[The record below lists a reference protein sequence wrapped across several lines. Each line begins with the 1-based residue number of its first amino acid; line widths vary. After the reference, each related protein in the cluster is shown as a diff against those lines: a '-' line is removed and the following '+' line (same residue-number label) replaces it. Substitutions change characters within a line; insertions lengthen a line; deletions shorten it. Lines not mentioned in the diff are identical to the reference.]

1 MCKMIARNKRKL
13 RSLRRVAA
21 LLMSCMM
28 ALAQMPLTVLAS
40 EGASALTEGGTYYF
54 DLSGA
59 GLPGTVS
66 GSLPDAALNYVPFT
80 YTAHADNGE
89 GGTYPQFTAA
99 KAVTGGAGQ
108 SELESA
114 GLIGGKDYTYGG
126 AAYKLQASDTGD
138 GLTPLLKPAGSVSL
152 RTVTLHLNGKSFHG
166 SENLLLAAGAG
177 AAFTAPDK
185 PGSITDDFYGWNTS
199 ADGSGEAYAA
209 ADSVPAGVD
218 TLYAQWSEPAPNAG
232 DPDGNEKEANTTD
245 DTATLEDTS
254 AANNELS
261 ETRGNNRAATGRA
274 GLIPTEDGRSGSSA
288 GHPNNTT
295 AIYAEGLELKLV
307 ASTEKEGYTHIFYRR
322 LGSGA
327 DYSPYY
333 PSYIPGGSPETGYN
347 LSNISI
353 CGDSKEAS
361 STGDSIKINMEGGTV
376 NSIQGCKTSTTPVT
390 ITRIEINITGGTV
403 IEDVS
408 GNSSN
413 SVTGGIDIT
422 IKDATVNG
430 AICANIGANNVKGGT
445 NITVENSKIGGTII
459 GGSKRGTLSGNT
471 NITIAGGSTVGG
483 SVYGSNTDG
492 GSLTGDT
499 GVTIAG
505 GSTVSGDVYGG
516 GNGGILEGSTNV
528 TITGGSTVA
537 QNVYGGGSGNNKV
550 TKNTQVV
557 VTGGSTVHG
566 SVYGGGRFSSVQDIA
581 TVRIDNEGGTVDG
594 SIYGGGYEF
603 QGSVSETEVTVT
615 GGTVTGSVYGGG
627 YRGDVTGENGTTV
640 AITGG
645 TINTNVFGG
654 GSLNGTDGKVTG
666 SAKVTVTGG
675 SIKGNLFG
683 GGDSASKAGTGTGS
697 STVTVG
703 GSAKIGDNLMG
714 ICLNGVDIKNGVDN
728 FTFAPDTP
736 LTNDSKI
743 FVVLPS
749 DFVKDT
755 VIATGARQGDET
767 HLFLTGNGAGKLAT
781 QFNAD
786 ENSITVFDPRG
797 IVPDVEG
804 KNIYANGTELLLEQ
818 GEDDTKT
825 IVSFRPAG
833 SEEHTPYYLLDVS
846 GATGN
851 TETGYDLSSYMVYGG
866 SKDADLSGDT
876 TITMNGG
883 KVKYLYGGGMA
894 AVTGNTKVTME
905 GGKVEAIYGGSNGK
919 KIDGDTYVTITGGK
933 VTDTVYGG
941 GYGFNY
947 DAAVTGDT
955 HVTVTGGTL
964 QSVFGGGA
972 FSDVNGST
980 NVIIDANAPTDGTAN
995 VSTLNGGNHG
1005 NGLSGGTVGAT
1016 NIQMKNG
1023 KITNIYGGGS
1033 TKKTTVSGKV
1043 SITVSGG
1050 EVKTIRGGGTDDTI
1064 GSIEIAVNDGQINSL
1079 YGGGFGASTISG
1091 GIEITV
1097 NGGKITG
1104 SLYGGGY
1111 GSNTGSNTITGGV
1124 KVTVADSASVAS
1136 LYGNCYSKGTIDNTT
1151 LHITGGTVTNV
1162 YGGGGSATESAA
1174 IHITG
1179 GVVTKSV
1186 TAAGDSITIGR
1197 NAQIGGVTDFGA
1209 SFGINIKSDRIQ
1221 TGADSF
1227 SIESPLTGDDGC
1239 VYVSLPE
1246 DIAEDAVIATGDAN
1260 VLEASLAKLTLIGGG
1275 AADKKLI
1282 QDGDVLK
1289 LTSSIVTPTVDSNN
1303 NPKAIY
1309 ANGLDLKL
1317 TAGVVDGHTKV
1328 FYRPMDADTEAY
1340 TLLAI
1345 TGADGSLDNGYDLSG
1360 WTVYGGGS
1368 NNDSDPIGK
1377 TQVTM
1382 EGGTVNTI
1390 YGGGFEKTVDGDT
1403 TVTLTGGAV
1412 TNVYGGGK
1420 EGSVTGT
1427 RTVAVGSSAKVGN
1440 NNGAGIFLNG
1450 NSGTGEIKNGVDSF
1464 TISSQLT
1471 GDDGSIYL
1479 VLPENIA
1486 AGIVIASDTSGA
1498 AEANLAKLS
1507 LTGAGKMDKQ
1517 LAADA
1522 DGNIKLISSYA
1533 VTPTVGGLNN
1543 KDIYANGA
1551 ELKLVEGADPD
1562 KTKLYY
1568 RPMGSEND
1576 YVLFKVAGATGSY
1589 YDGYD
1594 LSGYSIFGGNGDTEL
1609 TGDTKITMTGGT
1621 VNQLCGGGLQKT
1633 NGSSTV
1639 SIEGGTINSNVFGSS
1654 QYSPLTGDVSVNIT
1668 GGTIKRDVQGG
1679 YKIDGTISVDITG
1692 GTVVGNV
1699 YGGSSGAP
1707 DNPGALTI
1715 GGDAKIG
1722 GIDSDG
1728 YNHGIKLN
1736 GSGCADGVNQF
1747 VIDGPLSDTA
1757 YVSIVVPNNVGAG
1770 KVIASGASESDLTK
1784 LGLLGNNAVN
1794 LKMTLEDG
1802 NIILAANDVITP
1814 TIVGKNL
1821 YANGTDLKLE
1831 EGTTAGT
1838 TKVYYRPIDS
1848 ADGDAYQIYEIPKA
1862 IGSTEA
1868 GYDLKDYAIFGGGW
1882 LINSV
1887 NTKITMNGGTVN
1899 TLYGGGSNA
1908 DVTGDAGTSII
1919 IHGGTVC
1926 DSIYGGGSKGTV
1938 NGNTNVTVN
1947 GGIVKDSV
1955 YGGGRVLDSPVNGTA
1970 YVTVNGGE
1978 VSDTVY
1984 GGGIYSSVSNA
1995 VVTVTDGTVGTI
2007 YGGSNGYT
2015 GTNVIDAMVTVSGGT
2030 VTGNVYGSGQS
2041 SDAGSVTVSIS
2052 GTVKGSVYSST
2063 KNSKVNTA
2071 TVTVSGNAQIGDAG
2085 GNGIILNSTTVT
2097 AAPVLN
2103 GVKEFTIE
2111 APLTNNAKVY
2121 VVPPAD
2127 AEAGTAIT
2135 TNASPSD
2142 LSKLALTGNTAGL
2155 TLAYHIDKSIRL
2167 ADSNAVTP
2175 TVFYLNI
2182 LANGND
2188 ILLEKGEDDSKT
2200 KVYYRPAGSTEFSAY
2215 TLFEVS
2221 NAIGTAENGYKLSE
2235 YKIFGHNVTTA
2246 NTVITMNGGSVAR
2259 IYGGRYDSTVSVNNK
2274 TDIVINGGTVRDFVF
2289 GGGHQDTIDTET
2301 NITLS
2306 GGTVDYIYGG
2316 SESGTINGQT
2326 KVTVTGGTVNCDIYG
2341 GGYRGSVSNGTNIT
2355 ITGGAIIGNV
2365 FGGGENSSTN
2375 GAKALTVG
2383 VGAKIGASGTGI
2395 VVNGGDIT
2403 NGIDSFTISP
2413 QLTGDDGSVY
2423 VVLPENYPGGT
2434 IATGTADDLTK
2445 LALTGAGADDQ
2456 TLTFDNGNI
2465 IAKKIVLS
2473 DDAALSALSY
2483 TIDGQ
2488 TTDVPG
2494 FTADTV
2500 QYQIELPY
2508 GTSPEAVITLNG
2520 TVNHSGASITSNAG
2534 VTLSEGSVTATLT
2547 VTAED
2552 GTTTKEYSISFTIAS
2567 SPEPV
2572 VTGVTILPAEVQIEK
2587 GDTQQFAATV
2597 IGSNNPA
2604 QTVTWTLEG
2613 SHTDG
2618 TSLSDTGLLT
2628 IAANETAKTLT
2639 VRATSTANAGVSG
2652 TANVTVTD
2660 KPVIDDNNDG
2670 DKGNGDKNTAGKN
2683 NKRPGAAAPTGD
2695 TNTPWTLLLLSAA
2708 IVSALCLKRK
2718 RYW

>member
-1 MCKMIARNKRKL
+1 M
-13 RSLRRVAA
+13 
-21 LLMSCMM
+21 
-28 ALAQMPLTVLAS
+28 
-40 EGASALTEGGTYYF
+40 
-54 DLSGA
+54 
-59 GLPGTVS
+59 
-66 GSLPDAALNYVPFT
+66 
-80 YTAHADNGE
+80 
-89 GGTYPQFTAA
+89 
-99 KAVTGGAGQ
+99 
-108 SELESA
+108 
-114 GLIGGKDYTYGG
+114 
-126 AAYKLQASDTGD
+126 
-138 GLTPLLKPAGSVSL
+138 
-152 RTVTLHLNGKSFHG
+152 
-166 SENLLLAAGAG
+166 
-177 AAFTAPDK
+177 
-185 PGSITDDFYGWNTS
+185 
-199 ADGSGEAYAA
+199 
-209 ADSVPAGVD
+209 
-218 TLYAQWSEPAPNAG
+218 
-232 DPDGNEKEANTTD
+232 
-245 DTATLEDTS
+245 
-254 AANNELS
+254 
-261 ETRGNNRAATGRA
+261 
-274 GLIPTEDGRSGSSA
+274 
-288 GHPNNTT
+288 
-295 AIYAEGLELKLV
+295 
-307 ASTEKEGYTHIFYRR
+307 
-322 LGSGA
+322 
-327 DYSPYY
+327 
-333 PSYIPGGSPETGYN
+333 
-347 LSNISI
+347 
-353 CGDSKEAS
+353 
-361 STGDSIKINMEGGTV
+361 
-376 NSIQGCKTSTTPVT
+376 
-390 ITRIEINITGGTV
+390 
-403 IEDVS
+403 
-408 GNSSN
+408 
-413 SVTGGIDIT
+413 
-422 IKDATVNG
+422 
-430 AICANIGANNVKGGT
+430 
-445 NITVENSKIGGTII
+445 
-459 GGSKRGTLSGNT
+459 
-471 NITIAGGSTVGG
+471 
-483 SVYGSNTDG
+483 
-492 GSLTGDT
+492 
-499 GVTIAG
+499 
-505 GSTVSGDVYGG
+505 
-516 GNGGILEGSTNV
+516 
-528 TITGGSTVA
+528 
-537 QNVYGGGSGNNKV
+537 
-550 TKNTQVV
+550 
-557 VTGGSTVHG
+557 
-566 SVYGGGRFSSVQDIA
+566 
-581 TVRIDNEGGTVDG
+581 
-594 SIYGGGYEF
+594 
-603 QGSVSETEVTVT
+603 
-615 GGTVTGSVYGGG
+615 
-627 YRGDVTGENGTTV
+627 
-640 AITGG
+640 
-645 TINTNVFGG
+645 
-654 GSLNGTDGKVTG
+654 
-666 SAKVTVTGG
+666 
-675 SIKGNLFG
+675 
-683 GGDSASKAGTGTGS
+683 
-697 STVTVG
+697 
-703 GSAKIGDNLMG
+703 
-714 ICLNGVDIKNGVDN
+714 
-728 FTFAPDTP
+728 
-736 LTNDSKI
+736 
-743 FVVLPS
+743 
-749 DFVKDT
+749 
-755 VIATGARQGDET
+755 
-767 HLFLTGNGAGKLAT
+767 
-781 QFNAD
+781 
-786 ENSITVFDPRG
+786 
-797 IVPDVEG
+797 
-804 KNIYANGTELLLEQ
+804 
-818 GEDDTKT
+818 
-825 IVSFRPAG
+825 
-833 SEEHTPYYLLDVS
+833 
-846 GATGN
+846 
-851 TETGYDLSSYMVYGG
+851 
-866 SKDADLSGDT
+866 
-876 TITMNGG
+876 
-883 KVKYLYGGGMA
+883 
-894 AVTGNTKVTME
+894 
-905 GGKVEAIYGGSNGK
+905 
-919 KIDGDTYVTITGGK
+919 
-933 VTDTVYGG
+933 
-941 GYGFNY
+941 
-947 DAAVTGDT
+947 
-955 HVTVTGGTL
+955 
-964 QSVFGGGA
+964 
-972 FSDVNGST
+972 
-980 NVIIDANAPTDGTAN
+980 
-995 VSTLNGGNHG
+995 
-1005 NGLSGGTVGAT
+1005 
-1016 NIQMKNG
+1016 
-1023 KITNIYGGGS
+1023 
-1033 TKKTTVSGKV
+1033 
-1043 SITVSGG
+1043 
-1050 EVKTIRGGGTDDTI
+1050 
-1064 GSIEIAVNDGQINSL
+1064 
-1079 YGGGFGASTISG
+1079 
-1091 GIEITV
+1091 
-1097 NGGKITG
+1097 
-1104 SLYGGGY
+1104 
-1111 GSNTGSNTITGGV
+1111 
-1124 KVTVADSASVAS
+1124 
-1136 LYGNCYSKGTIDNTT
+1136 
-1151 LHITGGTVTNV
+1151 
-1162 YGGGGSATESAA
+1162 
-1174 IHITG
+1174 
-1179 GVVTKSV
+1179 
-1186 TAAGDSITIGR
+1186 
-1197 NAQIGGVTDFGA
+1197 
-1209 SFGINIKSDRIQ
+1209 
-1221 TGADSF
+1221 
-1227 SIESPLTGDDGC
+1227 
-1239 VYVSLPE
+1239 
-1246 DIAEDAVIATGDAN
+1246 
-1260 VLEASLAKLTLIGGG
+1260 
-1275 AADKKLI
+1275 
-1282 QDGDVLK
+1282 
-1289 LTSSIVTPTVDSNN
+1289 
-1303 NPKAIY
+1303 
-1309 ANGLDLKL
+1309 
-1317 TAGVVDGHTKV
+1317 
-1328 FYRPMDADTEAY
+1328 
-1340 TLLAI
+1340 
-1345 TGADGSLDNGYDLSG
+1345 
-1360 WTVYGGGS
+1360 
-1368 NNDSDPIGK
+1368 
-1377 TQVTM
+1377 
-1382 EGGTVNTI
+1382 
-1390 YGGGFEKTVDGDT
+1390 
-1403 TVTLTGGAV
+1403 
-1412 TNVYGGGK
+1412 
-1420 EGSVTGT
+1420 
-1427 RTVAVGSSAKVGN
+1427 
-1440 NNGAGIFLNG
+1440 
-1450 NSGTGEIKNGVDSF
+1450 
-1464 TISSQLT
+1464 
-1471 GDDGSIYL
+1471 
-1479 VLPENIA
+1479 
-1486 AGIVIASDTSGA
+1486 
-1498 AEANLAKLS
+1498 
-1507 LTGAGKMDKQ
+1507 
-1517 LAADA
+1517 
-1522 DGNIKLISSYA
+1522 
-1533 VTPTVGGLNN
+1533 
-1543 KDIYANGA
+1543 
-1551 ELKLVEGADPD
+1551 
-1562 KTKLYY
+1562 
-1568 RPMGSEND
+1568 
-1576 YVLFKVAGATGSY
+1576 
-1589 YDGYD
+1589 
-1594 LSGYSIFGGNGDTEL
+1594 
-1609 TGDTKITMTGGT
+1609 
-1621 VNQLCGGGLQKT
+1621 
-1633 NGSSTV
+1633 
-1639 SIEGGTINSNVFGSS
+1639 
-1654 QYSPLTGDVSVNIT
+1654 
-1668 GGTIKRDVQGG
+1668 
-1679 YKIDGTISVDITG
+1679 
-1692 GTVVGNV
+1692 
-1699 YGGSSGAP
+1699 
-1707 DNPGALTI
+1707 
-1715 GGDAKIG
+1715 
-1722 GIDSDG
+1722 
-1728 YNHGIKLN
+1728 
-1736 GSGCADGVNQF
+1736 NQF

-2683 NKRPGAAAPTGD
+2683 NKRPGAAAPDRGYKYPMD
-2695 TNTPWTLLLLSAA
+2695 TPAALSSHCLSTVSQTKKILVTFKEGRNSIAQIAVSPYHLLHILKILILCAVPWSNIILTKCVCSGHSYRQTVPQAQRPVSHHRVWIFRERRQWPCASPQIGFHLFPVQKR
-2708 IVSALCLKRK
+2708 IVPFHNSPFHQKRAGPGRERSRK
-2718 RYW
+2718 RGAGHRDCSASHRSSSHIDSGRYNIWLHSVLFSRKSAPRKIGIRKCQRIVCADGHNT

>member
-1 MCKMIARNKRKL
+1 MCKMIAQNKRKL

-28 ALAQMPLTVLAS
+28 ALAQIPLTVLAS

-89 GGTYPQFTAA
+89 GGTYSQFTAA
-99 KAVTGGAGQ
+99 EAVTGGAGQ
-108 SELESA
+108 SELEST

-138 GLTPLLKPAGSVSL
+138 GLTPLLKPADSVSL

-185 PGSITDDFYGWNTS
+185 PGSITDDFYGWNTA

-218 TLYAQWSEPAPNAG
+218 TLYAQWSEPAVPSGN
-232 DPDGNEKEANTTD
+232 PDGSEEGA
-245 DTATLEDTS
+245 DTGDTS
-254 AANNELS
+254 T
-261 ETRGNNRAATGRA
+261 ETGMVDETMRSNRAATYLA
-274 GLIPTEDGRSGSSA
+274 GKAPTEDGGYISGILQKT
-288 GHPNNTT
+288 NT
-295 AIYAEGLELKLV
+295 IFAEGTDLKLV
-307 ASTEKEGYTHIFYRR
+307 ANPDKEGYTYIFYRQI
-322 LGSGA
+322 GSS
-327 DYSPYY
+327 DEYRPYY
-333 PSYIPGGSPETGYN
+333 PKYVVAGTKEDGYN
-347 LSNISI
+347 LSDITI
-353 CGDSKEAS
+353 YGDSKDS
-361 STGDSIKINMEGGTV
+361 SAIDATEINMESGTV
-376 NSIQGCKTSTTPVT
+376 KRIYGCGSLKGSTVLSH
-390 ITRIEINITGGTV
+390 IKINITGGTV
-403 IEDVS
+403 TDVAGTKNTSVTEGIDINIKDAEIKGAIS
-408 GNSSN
+408 GSSN
-413 SVTGGIDIT
+413 TSGSFSCDTRITIDNSKVAGDVYGGAMQIALTGDTSVTITGGSTIDGNVYGGNHNGGTVTGDTSVTVTGGSSVGGYVCGGNGTANGTVTGSTSVTISDGSTVSKNIYGSRSKVTKDTRVIIT
-422 IKDATVNG
+422 
-430 AICANIGANNVKGGT
+430 
-445 NITVENSKIGGTII
+445 
-459 GGSKRGTLSGNT
+459 
-471 NITIAGGSTVGG
+471 GGSTVDENVYGG
-483 SVYGSNTDG
+483 SYAASVDG
-492 GSLTGDT
+492 
-499 GVTIAG
+499 IA
-505 GSTVSGDVYGG
+505 TVSIDNEDGTVTGDVYGG
-516 GNGGILEGSTNV
+516 GNF
-528 TITGGSTVA
+528 
-537 QNVYGGGSGNNKV
+537 
-550 TKNTQVV
+550 
-557 VTGGSTVHG
+557 
-566 SVYGGGRFSSVQDIA
+566 FSS
-581 TVRIDNEGGTVDG
+581 
-594 SIYGGGYEF
+594 
-603 QGSVSETEVTVT
+603 SVGEAQVTVS

-627 YRGDVTGENGTTV
+627 NEGTVKDANGTAVTVTGGMIEGSV
-640 AITGG
+640 Y
-645 TINTNVFGG
+645 GG
-654 GSLNGTDGKVTG
+654 GHVNYTDGKFTG
-666 SAKVTVTGG
+666 TAKVTVTGG
-675 SIKGNLFG
+675 TIIGSVYG
-683 GGDSASKAGTGTGS
+683 GGDSNSADNTGAR
-697 STVTVG
+697 TVTVG
-703 GSAKIGDNLMG
+703 GTAKIGDGTNGLR
-714 ICLNGVDIKNGVDN
+714 LNGTGVKNSVDSFNISS
-728 FTFAPDTP
+728 P
-736 LTNDSKI
+736 LTGTNSSI
-743 FVVLPS
+743 YVVLPEGIAE
-749 DFVKDT
+749 DT
-755 VIATGARQGDET
+755 VIAKDTSGAAESNLSKLNLTGAGAEDKKIT
-767 HLFLTGNGAGKLAT
+767 ADADGNIRLVSTLILPTVDT
-781 QFNAD
+781 QTK
-786 ENSITVFDPRG
+786 S
-797 IVPDVEG
+797 
-804 KNIYANGTELLLEQ
+804 IYANGTDLKLVQDGTDE
-818 GEDDTKT
+818 TKT
-825 IVSFRPAG
+825 KI
-833 SEEHTPYYLLDVS
+833 YYRQM
-846 GATGN
+846 G
-851 TETGYDLSSYMVYGG
+851 ETGSYTAFDTPNGGDLSAYTVFGGG
-866 SKDADLSGDT
+866 SKNYSA
-876 TITMNGG
+876 TIAKTQ
-883 KVKYLYGGGMA
+883 
-894 AVTGNTKVTME
+894 VTME
-905 GGKVEAIYGGSNGK
+905 GGKVAAIYGGSDGK
-919 KIDGDTYVTITGGK
+919 KIDGDTYVTVTGGK
-933 VTDTVYGG
+933 VTDTVFGG

-972 FSDVNGST
+972 FSDVNGSV
-980 NVIIDANAPTDGTAN
+980 NVIINASAPTDGTAN
-995 VSTLNGGNHG
+995 VSTLYGGNHG
-1005 NGLSGGTVGAT
+1005 NGLSGGTVGAA

-1064 GSIEIAVNDGQINSL
+1064 GSIEIAVNAGQINSL

-1124 KVTVADSASVAS
+1124 KVTIADSASVAS

-1186 TAAGDSITIGR
+1186 TAAGDSITIGG

-1227 SIESPLTGDDGC
+1227 AIESLLTGDDGC
-1239 VYVSLPE
+1239 VYVYLPE

-1289 LTSSIVTPTVDSNN
+1289 LTSSIVTPTVDSNS

-1317 TAGVVDGHTKV
+1317 TAGVDDGHTKI
-1328 FYRPMDADTEAY
+1328 FYRPMDADPEAY

-1345 TGADGSLDNGYDLSG
+1345 TGADGSLNNGYDLSG

-1390 YGGGFEKTVDGDT
+1390 YGGSFEKTVDGDT

-1412 TNVYGGGK
+1412 TNVYGGGN

-1450 NSGTGEIKNGVDSF
+1450 SSGTGEIKNGVDSF

-1471 GDDGSIYL
+1471 GNDGSIYL

-1486 AGIVIASDTSGA
+1486 TGIVIASDTSDA

-1522 DGNIKLISSYA
+1522 DGNIKLISSYV
-1533 VTPTVGGLNN
+1533 VTPTVGGSHN
-1543 KDIYANGA
+1543 KDIYANGV

-1576 YVLFKVAGATGSY
+1576 YVLFKVDGATGSY

-1594 LSGYSIFGGNGDTEL
+1594 LSSYSIFGGNGDTEL

-1621 VNQLCGGGLQKT
+1621 VKQLCGGGLQQT
-1633 NGSSTV
+1633 NGNTAV
-1639 SIEGGTINSNVFGSS
+1639 SIEGGTVNLDVVGGSG
-1654 QYSPLTGDVSVNIT
+1654 YDPVTGNVSVNIT
-1668 GGTIKRDVQGG
+1668 GGAIKGTVQGG
-1679 YKIDGTISVDITG
+1679 YKIDGNISVSITG

-1757 YVSIVVPNNVGAG
+1757 YVSIIVPNNVGAG

-1784 LGLLGNNAVN
+1784 LGLLGDNAVN

-1802 NIILAANDVITP
+1802 NIRLDANDVITP

-1848 ADGDAYQIYEIPKA
+1848 EDGDAYQIYEIPKA
-1862 IGSTEA
+1862 TGSTEA
-1868 GYDLKDYAIFGGGW
+1868 GYDLKDYSIIGGGQF
-1882 LINSV
+1882 INSV

-1899 TLYGGGSNA
+1899 TLYGGGYDA

-1926 DSIYGGGSKGTV
+1926 DSIYGGGSNGTV
-1938 NGNTNVTVN
+1938 NGNTNITVN

-1970 YVTVNGGE
+1970 YVTINGGE

-1984 GGGIYSSVSNA
+1984 GGGILSSVGNA

-2007 YGGSNGYT
+2007 YGGSNGPT
-2015 GTNVIDAMVTVSGGT
+2015 GTNVTDAMVTVSGGT
-2030 VTGNVYGSGQS
+2030 VTGNVYGGGQS

-2052 GTVKGSVYSST
+2052 GTVKGSVYSSA

-2121 VVPPAD
+2121 VVPPTD

-2135 TNASPSD
+2135 TNDRHPTCPS
-2142 LSKLALTGNTAGL
+2142 
-2155 TLAYHIDKSIRL
+2155 
-2167 ADSNAVTP
+2167 
-2175 TVFYLNI
+2175 
-2182 LANGND
+2182 
-2188 ILLEKGEDDSKT
+2188 
-2200 KVYYRPAGSTEFSAY
+2200 
-2215 TLFEVS
+2215 
-2221 NAIGTAENGYKLSE
+2221 
-2235 YKIFGHNVTTA
+2235 
-2246 NTVITMNGGSVAR
+2246 
-2259 IYGGRYDSTVSVNNK
+2259 
-2274 TDIVINGGTVRDFVF
+2274 
-2289 GGGHQDTIDTET
+2289 
-2301 NITLS
+2301 
-2306 GGTVDYIYGG
+2306 
-2316 SESGTINGQT
+2316 
-2326 KVTVTGGTVNCDIYG
+2326 
-2341 GGYRGSVSNGTNIT
+2341 
-2355 ITGGAIIGNV
+2355 
-2365 FGGGENSSTN
+2365 
-2375 GAKALTVG
+2375 
-2383 VGAKIGASGTGI
+2383 
-2395 VVNGGDIT
+2395 
-2403 NGIDSFTISP
+2403 
-2413 QLTGDDGSVY
+2413 
-2423 VVLPENYPGGT
+2423 
-2434 IATGTADDLTK
+2434 
-2445 LALTGAGADDQ
+2445 
-2456 TLTFDNGNI
+2456 
-2465 IAKKIVLS
+2465 
-2473 DDAALSALSY
+2473 
-2483 TIDGQ
+2483 
-2488 TTDVPG
+2488 
-2494 FTADTV
+2494 
-2500 QYQIELPY
+2500 
-2508 GTSPEAVITLNG
+2508 
-2520 TVNHSGASITSNAG
+2520 
-2534 VTLSEGSVTATLT
+2534 
-2547 VTAED
+2547 
-2552 GTTTKEYSISFTIAS
+2552 
-2567 SPEPV
+2567 
-2572 VTGVTILPAEVQIEK
+2572 
-2587 GDTQQFAATV
+2587 
-2597 IGSNNPA
+2597 
-2604 QTVTWTLEG
+2604 
-2613 SHTDG
+2613 
-2618 TSLSDTGLLT
+2618 
-2628 IAANETAKTLT
+2628 
-2639 VRATSTANAGVSG
+2639 
-2652 TANVTVTD
+2652 
-2660 KPVIDDNNDG
+2660 
-2670 DKGNGDKNTAGKN
+2670 
-2683 NKRPGAAAPTGD
+2683 
-2695 TNTPWTLLLLSAA
+2695 LLLLATQQA
-2708 IVSALCLKRK
+2708 
-2718 RYW
+2718 